1 MVLPYLPCNYSNLNL
16 GDTRNAMVSSDYKVR
31 FVAEYWQTKIRYEKL
46 KNMCN
51 KYEAGTLDFIPD
63 CPLELLRKQQN
74 AMGNYLGCLEMR
86 AEYENIDIYGIPVFE
101 DETDRE
107 EDLSGTW

>member
-16 GDTRNAMVSSDYKVR
+16 GDTRNTMVSPDYKVR

-51 KYEAGTLDFIPD
+51 KYEAGTLDFTPD

-74 AMGNYLGCLEMR
+74 AMGNYLGCLEVR
-86 AEYENIDIYGIPVFE
+86 AEYESIDIYDTAIFE
-101 DETDRE
+101 DDTDE
-107 EDLSGTW
+107 VKED